1 MCINI
6 YTACVLCIYVH
17 VKLMCFPKTFVCIKY
32 ERCTTNVRLFQFLVI
47 AIMEGWFCFGVFW
60 FEGSVLV
67 QSLNF
72 LQ

>member
-6 YTACVLCIYVH
+6 YTVCIVYICTCETH
-17 VKLMCFPKTFVCIKY
+17 VCIKY
-32 ERCTTNVRLFQFLVI
+32 ERCTTNVRLFQFLVT

-60 FEGSVLV
+60 FGGSVLV